1 MEVEI
6 ALKQEIIELVRL
18 NTTEIVRDAG
28 FSSS

>member
-18 NTTEIVRDAG
+18 NTTESVRDAG